1 MSFTQMS
8 FIMTTTRKLASD
20 RRGVTALEYGLIAAS
35 TAVVITA
42 ALVTIGPNLSAIFA
56 SISTAL

>member
-1 MSFTQMS
+1 MS
-8 FIMTTTRKLASD
+8 FIMTAMTKLAND

-42 ALVTIGPNLSAIFA
+42 ALATIGPKMTTIFTA
-56 SISTAL
+56 ISTAL